1 MVSVAVPIISFCSES
16 MEVAQLGS
24 LMKLP
29 AGLFDKSDFK
39 AEFDVETGALIKL
52 SK

>member
-1 MVSVAVPIISFCSES
+1 
-16 MEVAQLGS
+16 
-24 LMKLP
+24 LP